1 MLGFSSFYGAFI
13 LQQRKIYYIIHSV
26 IIMKK
31 IAVIND
37 LSGFGKCSLTA
48 AIPVISAHGVQCC
61 PLTTGIFSNQT
72 GFDSC
77 KYLDCTDIMQ
87 DFINEWKSLDVKFDG
102 ILSGFI
108 ANSKQGSIISDFI
121 DDFKTPE
128 TLVVVD
134 PVMADDGILYDCYD
148 DNSVSQIIALTE
160 KADIITPNLTE
171 LCIICD
177 ENYSETIKLPKEKL
191 LDKIKAMS
199 IELEQ
204 SVVTTGIQISDGKIA
219 STVYQDGKFD
229 IVTTQKIG
237 RSFSGTGDILSSFIT
252 AQCVN
257 GASLYEA
264 VKRACAFIETS
275 IKDTAKRVGEVD
287 TYPYG
292 TDFEPHLKDIEY

>member
-1 MLGFSSFYGAFI
+1 
-13 LQQRKIYYIIHSV
+13 
-26 IIMKK
+26 
-31 IAVIND
+31 
-37 LSGFGKCSLTA
+37 
-48 AIPVISAHGVQCC
+48 
-61 PLTTGIFSNQT
+61 
-72 GFDSC
+72 
-77 KYLDCTDIMQ
+77 MQ

-204 SVVTTGIQISDGKIA
+204 SVVTTGIQISDGEIA

-264 VKRACAFIETS
+264 VKRACSFIEAS

-287 TYPYG
+287 TYPHG

>member
-1 MLGFSSFYGAFI
+1 
-13 LQQRKIYYIIHSV
+13 
-26 IIMKK
+26 
-31 IAVIND
+31 
-37 LSGFGKCSLTA
+37 
-48 AIPVISAHGVQCC
+48 
-61 PLTTGIFSNQT
+61 
-72 GFDSC
+72 
-77 KYLDCTDIMQ
+77 MQ

-108 ANSKQGSIISDFI
+108 ANNKQGSIISDFI

-204 SVVTTGIQISDGKIA
+204 SVVTTGIQISDGEIA

-229 IVTTQKIG
+229 IVTTQNRQEFFGHRRHFVIVHHGAVRK
-237 RSFSGTGDILSSFIT
+237 R
-252 AQCVN
+252 CV
-257 GASLYEA
+257 AL
-264 VKRACAFIETS
+264 
-275 IKDTAKRVGEVD
+275 
-287 TYPYG
+287 
-292 TDFEPHLKDIEY
+292 

>member
-1 MLGFSSFYGAFI
+1 
-13 LQQRKIYYIIHSV
+13 
-26 IIMKK
+26 
-31 IAVIND
+31 
-37 LSGFGKCSLTA
+37 
-48 AIPVISAHGVQCC
+48 
-61 PLTTGIFSNQT
+61 
-72 GFDSC
+72 
-77 KYLDCTDIMQ
+77 
-87 DFINEWKSLDVKFDG
+87 
-102 ILSGFI
+102 
-108 ANSKQGSIISDFI
+108 
-121 DDFKTPE
+121 
-128 TLVVVD
+128 
-134 PVMADDGILYDCYD
+134 MADDGILYDCYD

-177 ENYSETIKLPKEKL
+177 ENYNETIKLPKEKL

-204 SVVTTGIQISDGKIA
+204 SVVTTGIHISDGEIA

-264 VKRACAFIETS
+264 VKRACAFIEAS

>member
-13 LQQRKIYYIIHSV
+13 LQQRKIYYIIQSV

-72 GFDSC
+72 GFDSY

-177 ENYSETIKLPKEKL
+177 ENYNETIKLPKEKL
-191 LDKIKAMS
+191 LDKIKGVCSLPKHGLHTLFRFVRLCFLRS
-199 IELEQ
+199 ISIQYLLNAAQ
-204 SVVTTGIQISDGKIA
+204 SPFRTDMCQP
-219 STVYQDGKFD
+219 
-229 IVTTQKIG
+229 
-237 RSFSGTGDILSSFIT
+237 RR
-252 AQCVN
+252 
-257 GASLYEA
+257 
-264 VKRACAFIETS
+264 RALPC
-275 IKDTAKRVGEVD
+275 
-287 TYPYG
+287 P
-292 TDFEPHLKDIEY
+292 